1 MPVHQRFVRLRQL
14 AAILF
19 AHSLNFPVDALLL
32 LFELGGFA
40 GRQLSALDTLRDT
53 VLLIFLALADFALEV
68 VGPAIVLVDVNLVRQ
83 VVLLVVQLFAVG
95 GG

>member
-1 MPVHQRFVRLRQL
+1 MLVHQRFVRLRQL

-19 AHSLNFPVDALLL
+19 AHSVDFPVDTLLL

-68 VGPAIVLVDVNLVRQ
+68 VGPAIVLVVVNLVGQ
-83 VVLLVVQLFAVG
+83 MILLVVQLFAVG